1 MPHSVHTRTI
11 IALSRSLEAKVG
23 EFCGAFQGHLEALQN
38 DRNCMLVHF
47 ANGRILLS
55 NACCDRLFSPLTPLR
70 HREVTEIV
78 AEEDR
83 VNFSSRIM
91 YLSIG
96 KYSVMQREQF
106 KIITAKGVVPANIFG
121 EHLMGSVWW
130 MDCEL
135 VEDEDYQSFECPYL
149 RKVFNICM
157 RTALLLAGGDPGRGA
172 ALVSRTGKAS
182 KGEHGT
188 AAMSV

>member
-1 MPHSVHTRTI
+1 MLMRETSAVTAMQMRASRLDRPRKSASAFVTSPATI
-11 IALSRSLEAKVG
+11 RQNDEEQIHQSKFDVGSLY
-23 EFCGAFQGHLEALQN
+23 QGHLEALQN

-47 ANGRILLS
+47 ANGRILFS

-106 KIITAKGVVPANIFG
+106 KIITAKGVVAANIFG

-135 VEDEDYQSFECPYL
+135 VEDEDYQSA
-149 RKVFNICM
+149 
-157 RTALLLAGGDPGRGA
+157 T
-172 ALVSRTGKAS
+172 
-182 KGEHGT
+182 
-188 AAMSV
+188 